1 MFVQRAEIAAA
12 KIEEIEAAAQ
22 SLFTRVKARQRT
34 PSKMPPSSPRSA
46 KRKIQDVA
54 TSDASLSS
62 GESTTA
68 ALSSRKSVLT
78 IWGRAWELIRIKRTT
93 CPCLQLSRCH
103 KVKTQRWGLTKV
115 AALGEARGR
124 AGNGTGTDQPIAT
137 VSVAARAALFESE
150 ISKSCGN
157 NGRGTLPL
165 KRPTSRPPL
174 KQSFSSLNVGRPSF
188 MKTPALNAAAKLS
201 AHSAEEL
208 GAVTPPPAENREK
221 SLARPGTP
229 KKPELPGLAIIKEP
243 DGKTPATK
251 TDAEENGMAVDTDN
265 VETVPDASVALSVWI
280 VLYRCSYYCGL
291 IVVVGDC
298 EDADDSVFENGS
310 LSLPHEED
318 DIAHETSKV
327 ATMSE
332 ERPDEGILHK
342 TVVPA
347 GIDQTAQTATAANKG
362 QPQGAGEDDGQTEEA
377 STAMLLETETSLPSA
392 KPLETETSSPA
403 EALEMHGEKSVV
415 SHASQH
421 GGAEALPSAP
431 DAESS
436 TVEDVSRVQDCS
448 MNRESVMTP
457 EEAAVFDEIDD
468 ILNDAMDSE
477 CSDTSYSSVQPTLPQ
492 PPSTPPRNSR
502 AAEQQQPSTH
512 LMSTPKAPSP
522 RASTG
527 QRTAELPRT
536 ISSFRKQQRDAT
548 PQQCSSAFTPSKS
561 SKDAAL
567 GEEEQLSLDNR
578 LKALQD
584 NVLAQQTV
592 ISQATQALN
601 LCQASAEFLGSAEQV
616 EGEKLLLIATQK
628 RLAYLNEI
636 QRLKVGGDNPASE
649 LPRGSLV
656 IKKIRFP
663 INKDALKTSSGY
675 VYHFLCMVQ
684 YRGKVHASQLLSS
697 DNVHSS
703 EQNCLEFDNEIEYSS
718 MDEDF
723 QVQIDLYGLKTV
735 SPVVPHD
742 KKYHIKKETIKMK
755 LSSRGR
761 KTDSIFM
768 TPVPGGPN
776 AVRTSS
782 FQSLGSFILTT
793 SNCHQSVFALSKVPG
808 SFCIEGKAFVELQLH
823 ADHGL
828 EHHGFLTLFEEVG
841 GFGAWTRL
849 WCLLKG
855 SHLVL
860 WRYPEEEDSKPP
872 IDTIDLRQCITKE
885 VSRLPRTECARAH
898 TFELV
903 VVEPL
908 GSRHRDTLT
917 TTRHATV
924 AVTRHRLSADSKDDL
939 NVWCTAFNRVLSCIR
954 KWDPEAYKAMD
965 VKQFV

>member
-1 MFVQRAEIAAA
+1 
-12 KIEEIEAAAQ
+12 
-22 SLFTRVKARQRT
+22 
-34 PSKMPPSSPRSA
+34 MPPSSPRSA

-54 TSDASLSS
+54 TSDAPLSS
-62 GESTTA
+62 DRCTIFKKICADDSG
-68 ALSSRKSVLT
+68 KSLGIDKDKENDVPMPSVEQMPQDE
-78 IWGRAWELIRIKRTT
+78 A
-93 CPCLQLSRCH
+93 P
-103 KVKTQRWGLTKV
+103 KVGLTKL
-115 AALGEARGR
+115 AALGEARGCP
-124 AGNGTGTDQPIAT
+124 GNGTGPDQPIVT

-150 ISKSCGN
+150 ISKSSGS

-174 KQSFSSLNVGRPSF
+174 MQSFSSVNVARPSF
-188 MKTPALNAAAKLS
+188 LKTLPLNAAAKLS
-201 AHSAEEL
+201 AHSTEGL
-208 GAVTPPPAENREK
+208 GGAVTPPPAENREK

-243 DGKTPATK
+243 AGNTPAMK
-251 TDAEENGMAVDTDN
+251 TGSEENGIAVDTDN
-265 VETVPDASVALSVWI
+265 AETIPDASAALQP
-280 VLYRCSYYCGL
+280 
-291 IVVVGDC
+291 VGDC

-318 DIAHETSKV
+318 DVAHEVSTSKV

-332 ERPDEGILHK
+332 NFSDEGISHK
-342 TVVPA
+342 TVVAPE
-347 GIDQTAQTATAANKG
+347 IDETVTAANKG
-362 QPQGAGEDDGQTEEA
+362 QQPGAWEDDGQTEKA
-377 STAMLLETETSLPSA
+377 STAMLLKTETALSSA
-392 KPLETETSSPA
+392 TPLKTETLPPA
-403 EALEMHGEKSVV
+403 EAN
-415 SHASQH
+415 SHATVNQ
-421 GGAEALPSAP
+421 L
-431 DAESS
+431 SS
-436 TVEDVSRVQDCS
+436 S
-448 MNRESVMTP
+448 
-457 EEAAVFDEIDD
+457 
-468 ILNDAMDSE
+468 
-477 CSDTSYSSVQPTLPQ
+477 
-492 PPSTPPRNSR
+492 
-502 AAEQQQPSTH
+502 H
-512 LMSTPKAPSP
+512 LMSTPKPASP
-522 RASTG
+522 KASTG
-527 QRTAELPRT
+527 QHTAELPRT

-548 PQQCSSAFTPSKS
+548 PQQCPFAFTPSKT
-561 SKDAAL
+561 SKDAGL
-567 GEEEQLSLDNR
+567 GEEDQLSLDNR

-656 IKKIRFP
+656 VKKIRFP
-663 INKDALKTSSGY
+663 INKDALKSSSGY
-675 VYHFLCMVQ
+675 VHHFLCMVQ
-684 YRGKVHASQLLSS
+684 YRGKVHASQLISS
-697 DNVHSS
+697 DTMRSS
-703 EQNCLEFDNEIEYSS
+703 ENNCLEFDNEIEYSS

-735 SPVVPHD
+735 SPAVPHD

-768 TPVPGGPN
+768 TPGISSPGGPN

-793 SNCHQSVFALSKVPG
+793 SNCHQNVFALSKVPG
-808 SFCIEGKAFVELQLH
+808 SFCIEGKALVELQLH

-885 VSRLPRTECARAH
+885 VSRLPRTECAHAH

-903 VVEPL
+903 IVEPL

-965 VKQFV
+965 IKQFV

>member
-1 MFVQRAEIAAA
+1 
-12 KIEEIEAAAQ
+12 
-22 SLFTRVKARQRT
+22 
-34 PSKMPPSSPRSA
+34 MPPSSPRSA

-54 TSDASLSS
+54 TSDAPLSS
-62 GESTTA
+62 DRCTIFKKICADDSG
-68 ALSSRKSVLT
+68 KSLGIDKDKENDVPMPSVEQMPQDE
-78 IWGRAWELIRIKRTT
+78 A
-93 CPCLQLSRCH
+93 P
-103 KVKTQRWGLTKV
+103 KVGLTKL
-115 AALGEARGR
+115 AALGEARGCP
-124 AGNGTGTDQPIAT
+124 GNGTGPDQPIVT

-150 ISKSCGN
+150 ISKSSGS

-174 KQSFSSLNVGRPSF
+174 MQSFSSVNVARPSF
-188 MKTPALNAAAKLS
+188 LKTLPLNAAAKLS
-201 AHSAEEL
+201 AHSTEGL
-208 GAVTPPPAENREK
+208 GGVTPPPAENREK

-243 DGKTPATK
+243 AGNTPAMK
-251 TDAEENGMAVDTDN
+251 TGSEENGIAVDTDN
-265 VETVPDASVALSVWI
+265 AETIPDASAALQP
-280 VLYRCSYYCGL
+280 
-291 IVVVGDC
+291 VGDC

-318 DIAHETSKV
+318 DVAHEVSTSKV

-332 ERPDEGILHK
+332 NFSDEGISHK
-342 TVVPA
+342 TVVAPE
-347 GIDQTAQTATAANKG
+347 IDETVTAANKG
-362 QPQGAGEDDGQTEEA
+362 QQPGAWEDDGQTEKA
-377 STAMLLETETSLPSA
+377 STAMLLKTETALSSA
-392 KPLETETSSPA
+392 TPLKTETLPPA
-403 EALEMHGEKSVV
+403 EALDEVHGQKLSV
-415 SHASQH
+415 SHASKH
-421 GGAEALPSAP
+421 SGAEGYSSGP
-431 DAESS
+431 DTENN
-436 TVEDVSRVQDCS
+436 TVKDVSRVQQC
-448 MNRESVMTP
+448 NVNKESVMTP

-468 ILNDAMDSE
+468 ILNEAMDSE
-477 CSDTSYSSVQPTLPQ
+477 CSDTSYSSAQPALPQ
-492 PPSTPPRNSR
+492 PSSTPPRRIAMDCVMLLVMVTTIAKNKFYSGYWGFHGSCITYKLQHVPFRVVSSVVHNSH
-502 AAEQQQPSTH
+502 ATVNQLSSSH
-512 LMSTPKAPSP
+512 LMSTPKPASP
-522 RASTG
+522 KASTG
-527 QRTAELPRT
+527 QHTAELPRT

-548 PQQCSSAFTPSKS
+548 PQQCPFAFTPSKT
-561 SKDAAL
+561 SKDAGL
-567 GEEEQLSLDNR
+567 GEEDQLSLDNR

-656 IKKIRFP
+656 VKKIRFP
-663 INKDALKTSSGY
+663 INKDALKSSSGY
-675 VYHFLCMVQ
+675 VHHFLCMVQ
-684 YRGKVHASQLLSS
+684 YRGKVHASQLISS
-697 DNVHSS
+697 DTMRSS
-703 EQNCLEFDNEIEYSS
+703 ENNCLEFDNEIEYSS

-735 SPVVPHD
+735 SPAVPHD

-768 TPVPGGPN
+768 TPGISSPGGPN

-793 SNCHQSVFALSKVPG
+793 SNCHQNVFALSKVPG
-808 SFCIEGKAFVELQLH
+808 SFCIEGKALVELQLH

-885 VSRLPRTECARAH
+885 VSRLPRTECAHAH

-903 VVEPL
+903 IVEPL

-965 VKQFV
+965 IKQFV

>member
-1 MFVQRAEIAAA
+1 
-12 KIEEIEAAAQ
+12 
-22 SLFTRVKARQRT
+22 
-34 PSKMPPSSPRSA
+34 MPPSSPRSA

-54 TSDASLSS
+54 TSDAPLSS
-62 GESTTA
+62 DRCTIFKKICADDSG
-68 ALSSRKSVLT
+68 KSLGIDKDKENDVPMPSVEQMPQDE
-78 IWGRAWELIRIKRTT
+78 A
-93 CPCLQLSRCH
+93 P
-103 KVKTQRWGLTKV
+103 KVGLTKL
-115 AALGEARGR
+115 AALGEARGCP
-124 AGNGTGTDQPIAT
+124 GNGTGPDQPIVT

-150 ISKSCGN
+150 ISKSSGS

-174 KQSFSSLNVGRPSF
+174 MQSFSSVNVARPSF
-188 MKTPALNAAAKLS
+188 LKTLPLNAAAKLS
-201 AHSAEEL
+201 AHSTEGL
-208 GAVTPPPAENREK
+208 GGAVTPPPAENREK

-243 DGKTPATK
+243 AGNTPAMK
-251 TDAEENGMAVDTDN
+251 TGSEENGIAVDTDN
-265 VETVPDASVALSVWI
+265 AETIPDASAALQP
-280 VLYRCSYYCGL
+280 
-291 IVVVGDC
+291 VGDC

-318 DIAHETSKV
+318 DVAHEVSTSKV

-332 ERPDEGILHK
+332 NFSDEGISDK
-342 TVVPA
+342 TVVAPK
-347 GIDQTAQTATAANKG
+347 IDETVTAAK
-362 QPQGAGEDDGQTEEA
+362 QRPATRCWEDDGQTEKA
-377 STAMLLETETSLPSA
+377 STAMLLKTETALSSA
-392 KPLETETSSPA
+392 TPLETETLPPA
-403 EALEMHGEKSVV
+403 EALDEVHGQKLGV
-415 SHASQH
+415 SHASKH
-421 GGAEALPSAP
+421 SGAEGYSSGP
-431 DAESS
+431 DTENN
-436 TVEDVSRVQDCS
+436 TVKDVSRVQQC
-448 MNRESVMTP
+448 NLNKESVMTP

-468 ILNDAMDSE
+468 ILNEAMDSE
-477 CSDTSYSSVQPTLPQ
+477 CSDTSYSSAQPALPQ
-492 PPSTPPRNSR
+492 PSSTPPRNSH
-502 AAEQQQPSTH
+502 AAVNQLPSSH
-512 LMSTPKAPSP
+512 LMSTPKPASP
-522 RASTG
+522 KASTG
-527 QRTAELPRT
+527 QHTAELPRT

-548 PQQCSSAFTPSKS
+548 PQQCPFAFTPSKT
-561 SKDAAL
+561 SKDAGL
-567 GEEEQLSLDNR
+567 GEEDQLSLDNR

-663 INKDALKTSSGY
+663 INKDALKSSSGY
-675 VYHFLCMVQ
+675 VHHFLCMVQ
-684 YRGKVHASQLLSS
+684 YRGKVHASQLISS
-697 DNVHSS
+697 DTIRSS
-703 EQNCLEFDNEIEYSS
+703 EDNCLEFDNEIEYSS

-768 TPVPGGPN
+768 TPGISSPGGPN

-793 SNCHQSVFALSKVPG
+793 SNCHQNVFALSKVPG
-808 SFCIEGKAFVELQLH
+808 SFCIEGKALVELQLH

-903 VVEPL
+903 IVEPL

-924 AVTRHRLSADSKDDL
+924 AVTRHRLSADSKDDV

-965 VKQFV
+965 IKQFV

>member
-1 MFVQRAEIAAA
+1 
-12 KIEEIEAAAQ
+12 
-22 SLFTRVKARQRT
+22 
-34 PSKMPPSSPRSA
+34 
-46 KRKIQDVA
+46 
-54 TSDASLSS
+54 
-62 GESTTA
+62 
-68 ALSSRKSVLT
+68 
-78 IWGRAWELIRIKRTT
+78 
-93 CPCLQLSRCH
+93 
-103 KVKTQRWGLTKV
+103 
-115 AALGEARGR
+115 
-124 AGNGTGTDQPIAT
+124 
-137 VSVAARAALFESE
+137 
-150 ISKSCGN
+150 
-157 NGRGTLPL
+157 
-165 KRPTSRPPL
+165 
-174 KQSFSSLNVGRPSF
+174 
-188 MKTPALNAAAKLS
+188 
-201 AHSAEEL
+201 
-208 GAVTPPPAENREK
+208 
-221 SLARPGTP
+221 
-229 KKPELPGLAIIKEP
+229 
-243 DGKTPATK
+243 
-251 TDAEENGMAVDTDN
+251 
-265 VETVPDASVALSVWI
+265 
-280 VLYRCSYYCGL
+280 
-291 IVVVGDC
+291 
-298 EDADDSVFENGS
+298 
-310 LSLPHEED
+310 
-318 DIAHETSKV
+318 
-327 ATMSE
+327 
-332 ERPDEGILHK
+332 
-342 TVVPA
+342 
-347 GIDQTAQTATAANKG
+347 
-362 QPQGAGEDDGQTEEA
+362 
-377 STAMLLETETSLPSA
+377 
-392 KPLETETSSPA
+392 
-403 EALEMHGEKSVV
+403 
-415 SHASQH
+415 
-421 GGAEALPSAP
+421 
-431 DAESS
+431 
-436 TVEDVSRVQDCS
+436 
-448 MNRESVMTP
+448 MTP

-492 PPSTPPRNSR
+492 PPLTPPQNSH
-502 AAEQQQPSTH
+502 ATENQQPSSH
-512 LMSTPKAPSP
+512 LMSTPKPASP
-522 RASTG
+522 KASTG
-527 QRTAELPRT
+527 QRTAGLPRT
-536 ISSFRKQQRDAT
+536 ISSFRKEQRDAT
-548 PQQCSSAFTPSKS
+548 PQRCTFASTPSKTS
-561 SKDAAL
+561 RDTAL

-649 LPRGSLV
+649 LPRGSLM

-663 INKDALKTSSGY
+663 INKDALKSSSGF

-684 YRGKVHASQLLSS
+684 YRGKVHASQLISS
-697 DNVHSS
+697 DTMRSS
-703 EQNCLEFDNEIEYSS
+703 EENCLEFDNEIEYSS

-723 QVQIDLYGLKTV
+723 QVQIDLYGLKTI

-768 TPVPGGPN
+768 TPGISSPGGPN

-782 FQSLGSFILTT
+782 FQSLGSFVLTT

-903 VVEPL
+903 IVEPL

-924 AVTRHRLSADSKDDL
+924 AITRHRLSADSKDDL
-939 NVWCTAFNRVLSCIR
+939 IVWCTAFNRVLSCIR

>member
-1 MFVQRAEIAAA
+1 
-12 KIEEIEAAAQ
+12 
-22 SLFTRVKARQRT
+22 
-34 PSKMPPSSPRSA
+34 MPPSSPRSA

-54 TSDASLSS
+54 TSDAPLSS
-62 GESTTA
+62 DRCTIFKKICADDSG
-68 ALSSRKSVLT
+68 KSLGIDKDKENDVPMPSVEQMPQDE
-78 IWGRAWELIRIKRTT
+78 A
-93 CPCLQLSRCH
+93 P
-103 KVKTQRWGLTKV
+103 KVGLTKL
-115 AALGEARGR
+115 AALGEARGCP
-124 AGNGTGTDQPIAT
+124 GNGTGPDQPIVT

-150 ISKSCGN
+150 ISKSSGS

-174 KQSFSSLNVGRPSF
+174 MQSFSSVNVARPSF
-188 MKTPALNAAAKLS
+188 LKTLPLNAAAKLS
-201 AHSAEEL
+201 AHSTEGL
-208 GAVTPPPAENREK
+208 CGAVTPPPAENREK

-243 DGKTPATK
+243 AGNTPAMK
-251 TDAEENGMAVDTDN
+251 TGSEENGIAVDTDN
-265 VETVPDASVALSVWI
+265 AETIPDASAALQP
-280 VLYRCSYYCGL
+280 
-291 IVVVGDC
+291 VGDC

-318 DIAHETSKV
+318 DVAHEVSTSKV

-332 ERPDEGILHK
+332 NFSDEGISDK
-342 TVVPA
+342 TVVAPK
-347 GIDQTAQTATAANKG
+347 IDETVTAANKG
-362 QPQGAGEDDGQTEEA
+362 QQPV
-377 STAMLLETETSLPSA
+377 
-392 KPLETETSSPA
+392 K
-403 EALEMHGEKSVV
+403 
-415 SHASQH
+415 
-421 GGAEALPSAP
+421 
-431 DAESS
+431 
-436 TVEDVSRVQDCS
+436 DVSRVQQC
-448 MNRESVMTP
+448 NLNKESVMTP

-468 ILNDAMDSE
+468 ILNEAMDSE
-477 CSDTSYSSVQPTLPQ
+477 CSDTSYSSAQPALPQ
-492 PPSTPPRNSR
+492 PSSTPPRNSH
-502 AAEQQQPSTH
+502 AAVNQLPSSH
-512 LMSTPKAPSP
+512 LMSTPKPASP
-522 RASTG
+522 KASTG
-527 QRTAELPRT
+527 QHTAELPRT

-548 PQQCSSAFTPSKS
+548 PQQCPFAFTPSKT
-561 SKDAAL
+561 SKDAGL
-567 GEEEQLSLDNR
+567 GEEDQLSLDNR

-663 INKDALKTSSGY
+663 INKDALKSSSGY
-675 VYHFLCMVQ
+675 VHHFLCMVQ
-684 YRGKVHASQLLSS
+684 YRGKVHASQLISS
-697 DNVHSS
+697 DTMRSS
-703 EQNCLEFDNEIEYSS
+703 EDNCLEFDNEIEYSS

-768 TPVPGGPN
+768 TPGISSPGGPN

-793 SNCHQSVFALSKVPG
+793 SNCHQNVFALSKVPG
-808 SFCIEGKAFVELQLH
+808 SFGIEGKALVELQLH

-903 VVEPL
+903 IVEPL

>member
-1 MFVQRAEIAAA
+1 
-12 KIEEIEAAAQ
+12 
-22 SLFTRVKARQRT
+22 
-34 PSKMPPSSPRSA
+34 MPPSSPRSA

-62 GESTTA
+62 DRCAIFKKICADDLGKSLGTDKDKENDVPMPSVEQMPQGED
-68 ALSSRKSVLT
+68 
-78 IWGRAWELIRIKRTT
+78 
-93 CPCLQLSRCH
+93 P
-103 KVKTQRWGLTKV
+103 KVGLAKV
-115 AALGEARGR
+115 ATLSEVRGR
-124 AGNGTGTDQPIAT
+124 AVNGTVTDQPIAT

-251 TDAEENGMAVDTDN
+251 TDAEESGMAVDTD
-265 VETVPDASVALSVWI
+265 ETVPDASAAFLS
-280 VLYRCSYYCGL
+280 
-291 IVVVGDC
+291 VGDC

-318 DIAHETSKV
+318 DIAHEVSTSKV

-768 TPVPGGPN
+768 TPGISSPGGPN

-898 TFELV
+898 TFEV
-903 VVEPL
+903 IVVESL

>member
-1 MFVQRAEIAAA
+1 MRAYRTAA

-22 SLFTRVKARQRT
+22 SLFTRVKARQRA
-34 PSKMPPSSPRSA
+34 PGKMPPSSPRTA

-54 TSDASLSS
+54 TSEASLSS
-62 GESTTA
+62 DRGATFKKICAGDPVKSPETDKDKENDVPMPSVEQMPRGENPKA
-68 ALSSRKSVLT
+68 ELSKL
-78 IWGRAWELIRIKRTT
+78 
-93 CPCLQLSRCH
+93 
-103 KVKTQRWGLTKV
+103 
-115 AALGEARGR
+115 AALGETKGH
-124 AGNGTGTDQPIAT
+124 TGSRTGIDQTVIS

-150 ISKSCGN
+150 ISKSGGS

-165 KRPTSRPPL
+165 KRPTTRPPL
-174 KQSFSSLNVGRPSF
+174 KQSFSSMNVGRAQSF
-188 MKTPALNAAAKLS
+188 TKTDNPFLNAAAKFS

-208 GAVTPPPAENREK
+208 NAAVTPPPAENKGK
-221 SLARPGTP
+221 SFVRPGTP

-243 DGKTPATK
+243 SDQTLATE
-251 TDAEENGMAVDTDN
+251 TDTGESAIAADTENAVTL
-265 VETVPDASVALSVWI
+265 PDASSALQSE
-280 VLYRCSYYCGL
+280 
-291 IVVVGDC
+291 GDC
-298 EDADDSVFENGS
+298 DDADDSVFENGS

-318 DIAHETSKV
+318 DV
-327 ATMSE
+327 AQEVSANDVAKI
-332 ERPDEGILHK
+332 PDEYPGESISCNSVAPSE
-342 TVVPA
+342 T
-347 GIDQTAQTATAANKG
+347 DQAARSVTAANDG
-362 QPQGAGEDDGQTEEA
+362 QPQDVGQTEKA
-377 STAMLLETETSLPSA
+377 ISVTPSETETSLPSPTVL
-392 KPLETETSSPA
+392 KTETLPSA
-403 EALEMHGEKSVV
+403 EVFDEARGEKSGA
-415 SHASQH
+415 SHRSQCE
-421 GGAEALPSAP
+421 GAEPLPSAP
-431 DAESS
+431 HAETEGISKVWGHS
-436 TVEDVSRVQDCS
+436 V
-448 MNRESVMTP
+448 NKGSVMTP

-477 CSDTSYSSVQPTLPQ
+477 CSDSSCSSTQPVLQ
-492 PPSTPPRNSR
+492 HPPSTPPRNSHSTEC
-502 AAEQQQPSTH
+502 EQPPSH
-512 LMSTPKAPSP
+512 LMSTPKPASP
-522 RASTG
+522 KASTG
-527 QRTAELPRT
+527 QHTTALPRT
-536 ISSFRKQQRDAT
+536 ISSFRRQQRDAT
-548 PQQCSSAFTPSKS
+548 PQQCMSTFTPSKT
-561 SKDAAL
+561 SKDIVL
-567 GEEEQLSLDNR
+567 GEEEQLSLDDR

-636 QRLKVGGDNPASE
+636 QRLKVGGDNPAIE

-663 INKDALKTSSGY
+663 INKDALKSSSGF

-684 YRGKVHASQLLSS
+684 YRGKVHASQLISS
-697 DNVHSS
+697 DTMQSS
-703 EQNCLEFDNEIEYSS
+703 DQSCLEFDNGIEYSN

-735 SPVVPHD
+735 TPVVPHD

-755 LSSRGR
+755 LSSKGR

-768 TPVPGGPN
+768 TPGISSPGGPN

-782 FQSLGSFILTT
+782 FQSLGSFILST
-793 SNCHQSVFALSKVPG
+793 SNCHQNVFALSKVPG

-855 SHLVL
+855 SHLVF

-903 VVEPL
+903 IVEPL

-924 AVTRHRLSADSKDDL
+924 AITRHRLSADSKDDL
-939 NVWCTAFNRVLSCIR
+939 NGWCTTFNKVLSCIR

-965 VKQFV
+965 VKQFI